1 MYDFTW
7 RSYFKVCA
15 VLAVPAVILALS
27 GTHEFSVE
35 SMVGYLIALPMLFA
49 VVMLLYGAIAPILA
63 YTVNS
68 YRETGSAL
76 QTGKRLL
83 GLGVAMLLMAG
94 VLVLVGVGGDAVKAW
109 LADKPWGWIVSG
121 LCGLLVMFGYAL
133 NFYDAYRAR
142 KQINSLNTYTPSDS
156 TSVTER

>member
-15 VLAVPAVILALS
+15 VLAVPATILALS
-27 GTHEFSVE
+27 GTHEFSVA

-49 VVMLLYGAIAPILA
+49 VVMLLYGAVAPILA

-83 GLGVAMLLMAG
+83 GLCVAMLLAAG
-94 VLVLVGVGGDAVKAW
+94 ALALLHLGSEATKAW
-109 LADKPWGWIVSG
+109 LAGKSWGWIITGIVG
-121 LCGLLVMFGYAL
+121 VLTLFGYAL
-133 NFYDAYRAR
+133 NFYDAYRTR
-142 KQINSLNTYTPSDS
+142 KQINSLNTYTPSNRTD
-156 TSVTER
+156 VRIK